1 MEPGN
6 YVIRAIEP
14 TGLDAFMT
22 YLEDHSKDNGQNGGI
37 LFQPFS
43 RHDTWIGAEKLAAF
57 RAGLETDVGAMNW
70 RRLWAAFDAHGAISG
85 HVDLRGR
92 HEPCTSHRA
101 LLGLGVH
108 RDHRTRG
115 LGTRLVENAIQWA
128 LAETALEWI
137 DLGFL
142 GGNLPAE
149 RLYLRLGFIEQAVI
163 PDMFRIDGQSVSDVA
178 MTKRIRVGPAEGT
191 DGHRVAGTR

>member
-6 YVIRAIEP
+6 HVIRAIFP
-14 TGLDAFMT
+14 DGLDTFVA

-43 RHDTWIGAEKLAAF
+43 RHDKWIGAEKLAAF
-57 RAGLETDVGAMNW
+57 RAGLETEVGAMNW
-70 RRLWAAFDAHGAISG
+70 RRLWAAFDASGAISG

-115 LGTRLVENAIQWA
+115 LGTRLVEHAIHWA

-142 GGNLPAE
+142 GGNFPAE
-149 RLYLRLGFIEQAVI
+149 RLYQRLGFHQQAVI
-163 PDMFRIDGQSVSDVA
+163 PDMFRIDGVSVSDVA
-178 MTKRIRVGPAEGT
+178 MTKRIRIGT
-191 DGHRVAGTR
+191 EKSAQGHGVAGTR